1 MSSICGGVFMVALS
15 SVKSHW
21 LDDSP
26 AIVVSAEWLAT
37 FGFEVGCKVV
47 IDVSQGIIT
56 IRPVD
61 CEDDA

>member
-1 MSSICGGVFMVALS
+1 MVALS

-37 FGFEVGCKVV
+37 FGFEVGCRVV
-47 IDVSQGIIT
+47 IDVTQGIIT

-61 CEDDA
+61 CEEEI